1 MMINKESK
9 YFGLLIFGILLL
21 VNWIANY
28 SGLAG
33 FGLYEDDYWYVAN
46 SLNHNT
52 GDLFSFLGD
61 IMGDFEKG
69 EGRLIGKSLPLI
81 LIHFIYNT
89 AGFKALFVAGFL
101 LVTVNATILFSLMRR
116 NYNPVIGIL
125 AALLFLV
132 FPTDTTRPFLTHIYQ
147 LQLSLLFTLT
157 AFIFLE
163 KRLYFFAYLFGL
175 FSLLTYENAFLPFV
189 FAPFLLISKWDKKF
203 WKAGIWH
210 LAICA
215 ALVIGIFV
223 MRKLGGETRVASL
236 SMTDFAKK
244 TLASTIV
251 GPVFA
256 LYSLVVSSFESL
268 RSLANNLPA
277 ILGGSAVSFV
287 ALYWLNKQTIPSGG
301 TRLYNRQM
309 TYFNANLEINETLEQ
324 FIRLFVVSGLMMMVG
339 YLFSYTH
346 YPPSVIK
353 GRMASVHFA
362 TTVSGAIFIA
372 NILYLVLFLIKKYR
386 IPAITAI
393 ALFLGLQCGYSNLIQ
408 REYKDGW
415 KAEQVFWKDASTLVK
430 DAGEGTMIL
439 VQHEDLDSTVSIQA
453 HSWSVPLV
461 LSESYRFP
469 ESWEYQPRV
478 KKFRTW
484 KEFEYDSV
492 KNSVYFVTDYPF
504 MFENRDTIYL
514 EDYKTVLLDK
524 VNGTWTRKADSLALD
539 GHTVYLQP
547 VGASILD
554 TVSFRKL
561 GKIVFSEKKE

>member
-1 MMINKESK
+1 MS
-9 YFGLLIFGILLL
+9 F
-21 VNWIANY
+21 
-28 SGLAG
+28 LAG
-33 FGLYEDDYWYVAN
+33 
-46 SLNHNT
+46 
-52 GDLFSFLGD
+52 

-81 LIHFIYNT
+81 LIHFIYNA
-89 AGFKALFVAGFL
+89 AGFKALFVAGFV
-101 LVTVNATILFSLMRR
+101 LVTTNAFILFSLLRR
-116 NYNPVIGIL
+116 NYNAVIGIL
-125 AALLFLV
+125 AAVIFLV

-163 KRLYFFAYLFGL
+163 KRLYFFAYLFAL
-175 FSLLTYENAFLPFV
+175 FSLLTYENAYLPFV
-189 FAPFLLISKWDKKF
+189 FAPFLLVSKWDKKF

-223 MRKLGGETRVASL
+223 MRKLGGESRVASL

-244 TLASTIV
+244 TIASTII

-256 LYSLVVSSFESL
+256 LFSLVVSSLESL
-268 RSLANNLPA
+268 RSLTNNLPA
-277 ILGGSAVSFV
+277 ILGGSVVSYV
-287 ALYWLNKQTIPSGG
+287 ALYWLDRQNTPSVG
-301 TRLYNRQM
+301 TRLYNRKM
-309 TYFNANLEINETLEQ
+309 TYFNANLEIDESLEQ

-372 NILYLVLFLIKKYR
+372 NILYMALFLIKKYR
-386 IPAITAI
+386 IPVIAAI

-408 REYKDGW
+408 RDYTRGW
-415 KAEQVFWKDASTLVK
+415 KAEQVFWKDASSLVK
-430 DAGEGTMIL
+430 DAGDGTMIL
-439 VQHEDLDSTVSIQA
+439 VQHEDLDTTTFIQA

-469 ESWEYQPRV
+469 ESWKYQPRV
-478 KKFRTW
+478 KKFRSW
-484 KEFEYDSV
+484 KEFEYDST
-492 KNSVYFVTDYPF
+492 KNRVYFVTDYPF
-504 MFENRDTIYL
+504 MFEYRDTIYL
-514 EDYKTVLLDK
+514 EDYKTVFLDRE
-524 VNGTWTRKADSLALD
+524 NGTWKRKTDSLEIG

-547 VGASILD
+547 IGPSMLD
-554 TVSFRKL
+554 AVPFRKL
-561 GKIVFSEKKE
+561 GNIVYGEKKE